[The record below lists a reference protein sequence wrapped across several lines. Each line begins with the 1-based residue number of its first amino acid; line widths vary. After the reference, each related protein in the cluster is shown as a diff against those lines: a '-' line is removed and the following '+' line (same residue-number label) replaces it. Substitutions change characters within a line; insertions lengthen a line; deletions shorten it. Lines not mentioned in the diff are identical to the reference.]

1 MAKKKCSKCQRVMED
16 TKFYSKKNGDKFD
29 MCKQCL
35 TMHVDNYNEDT
46 YLWIIEQADLP
57 WVPSEWNAIR
67 QKQYAK
73 KGRKMNGMSVVGKYF
88 SKMRLN
94 QWKKYNWATS
104 EEAQEEANLNKQ
116 FKEEQQKQ
124 LEQKLKEDFEKGQ
137 ITQSQYRTLV
147 SSSFQKQHQYMMRPA
162 GQEEDPVGKDNAFR
176 QEYFLSE
183 DDLPDPAAEL
193 TKEDKQYL
201 AMKWGRNYKPSQWL
215 LLETKYT
222 EMMNSFDIQDADS
235 KNTLMFI
242 CKTYLK
248 MDEAIDI
255 GDVESYQ
262 KLSRVYDQ
270 LRKSMKVT
278 AAQKK
283 EENNEFIDS
292 VGQLVAFCQKHGHVI
307 PEFQIKAPHDIVDK
321 VINDMKGY
329 NRSLI
334 YEDKA
339 LARQI
344 EDYIKEA
351 RAAAARKKDREEAKK
366 RGQDYYTITDK
377 DILDYKDFLHNEK
390 VETEKEMSGE
400 KNNKRRTGGL
410 EEVNVLNNP
419 TFLKEIIIP
428 TMKKE
433 DNNES
438 Q

>member
-16 TKFYSKKNGDKFD
+16 LKFYSKKNGDKFD

-46 YLWIIEQADLP
+46 FLWIIEQADLP

-104 EEAQEEANLNKQ
+104 TEAQEEANLNKE

-183 DDLPDPAAEL
+183 QDLPDPAAEL

-292 VGQLVAFCQKHGHVI
+292 VGQMVAFCQKHGHLI
-307 PEFQIKAPHDIVDK
+307 PEFQIKAPRDIVDK
-321 VINDMKGY
+321 VIDDMKGY
-329 NRSLI
+329 NRTLI

-351 RAAAARKKDREEAKK
+351 RAAAEKKKDRDAAKAK
-366 RGQDYYTITDK
+366 GQDYYMVTDQ
-377 DILDYKDFLHNEK
+377 DILDYKDFLR
-390 VETEKEMSGE
+390 TEKE
-400 KNNKRRTGGL
+400 KT
-410 EEVNVLNNP
+410 
-419 TFLKEIIIP
+419 EIE
-428 TMKKE
+428 MKGE

-438 Q
+438 K

>member
-16 TKFYSKKNGDKFD
+16 TKFYSKKDGQKFD

-104 EEAQEEANLNKQ
+104 AEAQEEANLNKQ

-124 LEQKLKEDFEKGQ
+124 LEQKLKEDYEKGQ
-137 ITQSQYRTLV
+137 ITQSQYRTLA

-162 GQEEDPVGKDNAFR
+162 DYEEDPVGKDNTFR
-176 QEYFLSE
+176 EQYFLSE
-183 DDLPDPAAEL
+183 EDLPDPAAEL

-222 EMMNSFDIQDADS
+222 QMMNSFDIQDADS

-283 EENNEFIDS
+283 EENNQFIDS
-292 VGQLVAFCQKHGHVI
+292 VGQLVAFCQKHGHKI

-321 VINDMKGY
+321 VINDMKSY
-329 NRSLI
+329 NRTLI

-366 RGQDYYTITDK
+366 KGQDYYIITDK
-377 DILDYKDFLHNEK
+377 DILDYKDFLRSEK
-390 VETEKEMSGE
+390 IQTEKEMKG
-400 KNNKRRTGGL
+400 
-410 EEVNVLNNP
+410 
-419 TFLKEIIIP
+419 
-428 TMKKE
+428 E

>member
-16 TKFYSKKNGDKFD
+16 TKFYSKKDGQKFD

-124 LEQKLKEDFEKGQ
+124 LEQKLKEDYEKGQ
-137 ITQSQYRTLV
+137 ITQSQYRTLA

-162 GQEEDPVGKDNAFR
+162 DYEEDPVGKDNAFR
-176 QEYFLSE
+176 EQYFLSE
-183 DDLPDPAAEL
+183 EDLPDPAAEL

-222 EMMNSFDIQDADS
+222 QMMNSFDIQDADS

-248 MDEAIDI
+248 M
-255 GDVESYQ
+255 
-262 KLSRVYDQ
+262 KQ
-270 LRKSMKVT
+270 LIQVT
-278 AAQKK
+278 
-283 EENNEFIDS
+283 
-292 VGQLVAFCQKHGHVI
+292 L
-307 PEFQIKAPHDIVDK
+307 K
-321 VINDMKGY
+321 VIKNYPVFMT
-329 NRSLI
+329 NCVSL
-334 YEDKA
+334 
-339 LARQI
+339 
-344 EDYIKEA
+344 
-351 RAAAARKKDREEAKK
+351 
-366 RGQDYYTITDK
+366 
-377 DILDYKDFLHNEK
+377 
-390 VETEKEMSGE
+390 
-400 KNNKRRTGGL
+400 
-410 EEVNVLNNP
+410 
-419 TFLKEIIIP
+419 
-428 TMKKE
+428 
-433 DNNES
+433 
-438 Q
+438 

>member
-1 MAKKKCSKCQRVMED
+1 MAKKKCTKCQRVMED
-16 TKFYSKKNGDKFD
+16 LKFYSKKNGDKFD
-29 MCKQCL
+29 QCKQCL
-35 TMHVDNYNEDT
+35 TMHVDNYDEST
-46 YLWIIEQADLP
+46 FLWIIQEADLP

-67 QKQYAK
+67 EKQYAK

-104 EEAQEEANLNKQ
+104 AEAQEEANLNKE

-124 LEQKLKEDFEKGQ
+124 MEEKLKEDFEKGE

-147 SSSFQKQHQYMMRPA
+147 SSAFQKQHQYMMRPA

-183 DDLPDPAAEL
+183 EDLPDPAAEL

-283 EENNEFIDS
+283 EENNQFIDS

-377 DILDYKDFLHNEK
+377 DILDYKDFLHYEK
-390 VETEKEMSGE
+390 LQTEKEMKG
-400 KNNKRRTGGL
+400 
-410 EEVNVLNNP
+410 
-419 TFLKEIIIP
+419 
-428 TMKKE
+428 E

>member
-16 TKFYSKKNGDKFD
+16 TKFYSKKDGQKFD

-124 LEQKLKEDFEKGQ
+124 LEQKLKEDYEKGQ

-162 GQEEDPVGKDNAFR
+162 DYEEDPVGKDNAFR
-176 QEYFLSE
+176 EQYFLSE
-183 DDLPDPAAEL
+183 EDLPDPAAEL

-222 EMMNSFDIQDADS
+222 QMMNSFDIQDADS

-283 EENNEFIDS
+283 EEDTQFIDS
-292 VGQLVAFCQKHGHVI
+292 VGQLVAFCQKHGHMI
-307 PEFQIKAPHDIVDK
+307 PEFQVKAPHDIVDK

-390 VETEKEMSGE
+390 IWTEKEMKG
-400 KNNKRRTGGL
+400 
-410 EEVNVLNNP
+410 
-419 TFLKEIIIP
+419 
-428 TMKKE
+428 E

>member
-1 MAKKKCSKCQRVMED
+1 MAKRKCTKCQRVMED
-16 TKFYSKKNGDKFD
+16 LKFYSKKNGQKFD
-29 MCKQCL
+29 MCKECL

-46 YLWIIEQADLP
+46 YLWIIQEADLP

-67 QKQYAK
+67 EKEYAK
-73 KGRKMNGMSVVGKYF
+73 KGRKMNGMSVIGKYF

-94 QWKKYNWATS
+94 QFKKYNWATS
-104 EEAQEEANLNKQ
+104 AEAQQEANANKQ

-124 LEQKLKEDFEKGQ
+124 MEERLKEDFEKGQ

-147 SSSFQKQHQYMMRPA
+147 SSAFQKQHQYLVPPIE
-162 GQEEDPVGKDNAFR
+162 QDPVGKDNAFR
-176 QEYFLSE
+176 EEYFLSE
-183 DDLPDPAAEL
+183 QDLPDPAADL

-201 AMKWGRNYKPSQWL
+201 ALKWGRNYKPSQWL
-215 LLETKYT
+215 LLQTKYE
-222 EMMNSFDIQDADS
+222 EMMRSFDIQDADS

-283 EENNEFIDS
+283 EENNQFIDS
-292 VGQLVAFCQKHGHVI
+292 VGQLVAFCQKHGHQI
-307 PEFQIKAPHDIVDK
+307 PQFEIKTPLDKVDK
-321 VINDMKGY
+321 IIDDLKLY
-329 NRSLI
+329 NRELI
-334 YEDKA
+334 YQDKA

-344 EDYIKEA
+344 EDYIKQA
-351 RAAAARKKDREEAKK
+351 RAAAEKKKDRDAAKE

-377 DILDYKDFLHNEK
+377 DILDYKDFLRTEK
-390 VETEKEMSGE
+390 SQTEKEME
-400 KNNKRRTGGL
+400 GGS
-410 EEVNVLNNP
+410 
-419 TFLKEIIIP
+419 
-428 TMKKE
+428 E
-433 DNNES
+433 DES
-438 Q
+438 E

>member
-283 EENNEFIDS
+283 EENNQFIDS

-377 DILDYKDFLHNEK
+377 DILDYKDFLYNEK
-390 VETEKEMSGE
+390 VETEKEMKGE
-400 KNNKRRTGGL
+400 DG
-410 EEVNVLNNP
+410 
-419 TFLKEIIIP
+419 
-428 TMKKE
+428 
-433 DNNES
+433 NES
-438 Q
+438 Y

>member
-1 MAKKKCSKCQRVMED
+1 MED
-16 TKFYSKKNGDKFD
+16 LKFYSKKNGDKFD

-46 YLWIIEQADLP
+46 FLWIIEQADLP

-104 EEAQEEANLNKQ
+104 AEAQEEANLNKQ

-147 SSSFQKQHQYMMRPA
+147 SSSFQKQHQYMMPA
-162 GQEEDPVGKDNAFR
+162 ADDKEADPVGKDNAFR
-176 QEYFLSE
+176 EQYFLSE
-183 DDLPDPAAEL
+183 EDLPDPAAEL

-222 EMMNSFDIQDADS
+222 QMMNSFDIQDADS

-283 EENNEFIDS
+283 EENNQFIDS
-292 VGQLVAFCQKHGHVI
+292 VGQLVAFCQKQGHQI
-307 PEFQIKAPHDIVDK
+307 PEFQIKAPLDIVDK
-321 VINDMKGY
+321 VINDMKSY
-329 NRSLI
+329 NRTLI

-351 RAAAARKKDREEAKK
+351 RAAAEKKKDRDAAKE
-366 RGQDYYTITDK
+366 RGQDYYTITDQ
-377 DILDYKDFLHNEK
+377 DILDYKDFLYSEK
-390 VETEKEMSGE
+390 LQTEKEINGE
-400 KNNKRRTGGL
+400 KDNKRRTGGL

-433 DNNES
+433 GK

>member
-1 MAKKKCSKCQRVMED
+1 MAKKKCSKCERIMED
-16 TKFYSKKNGDKFD
+16 VKFYSKKDGQKFD

-46 YLWIIEQADLP
+46 FLWIIQQADLP

-67 QKQYAK
+67 EKEYAK
-73 KGRKMNGMSVVGKYF
+73 KGRKMNGTSVIGKYF

-94 QWKKYNWATS
+94 QFKKYNWATS
-104 EEAQEEANLNKQ
+104 AEAQQEVDNNRQ

-124 LEQKLKEDFEKGQ
+124 MQEKLKEDFEKGE

-147 SSSFQKQHQYMMRPA
+147 SSAFQKQHQYMMRPDDFE
-162 GQEEDPVGKDNAFR
+162 QDPVGKDNAFR
-176 QEYFLSE
+176 EEYFLSE
-183 DDLPDPAAEL
+183 QDLPDPAADL

-201 AMKWGRNYKPSQWL
+201 ALKWGRNYKPSQWL
-215 LLETKYT
+215 LLQTKYE
-222 EMMNSFDIQDADS
+222 EMMRSFDIQDADS

-283 EENNEFIDS
+283 EENNQFIDS
-292 VGQLVAFCQKHGHVI
+292 VGQLVAFCQKNGHFI
-307 PEFQIKAPHDIVDK
+307 PEFQIKAPRDIVDK
-321 VINDMKGY
+321 VIDDMKEY
-329 NRSLI
+329 NRTLI

-351 RAAAARKKDREEAKK
+351 RVAAEKKKDRDAAKA
-366 RGQDYYTITDK
+366 RGQDYYTITDQ
-377 DILDYKDFLHNEK
+377 DILDYKDFLYTEK
-390 VETEKEMSGE
+390 EETEKEMKGD
-400 KNNKRRTGGL
+400 N
-410 EEVNVLNNP
+410 
-419 TFLKEIIIP
+419 
-428 TMKKE
+428 
-433 DNNES
+433 NNES

>member
-46 YLWIIEQADLP
+46 FLWIIEQADLP

-104 EEAQEEANLNKQ
+104 AEAQEEANLNKQ

-183 DDLPDPAAEL
+183 EDLPDPAAEL

-201 AMKWGRNYKPSQWL
+201 AMKWGRNYKP
-215 LLETKYT
+215 
-222 EMMNSFDIQDADS
+222 I
-235 KNTLMFI
+235 MFI

-366 RGQDYYTITDK
+366 RGQDYYTITDT
-377 DILDYKDFLHNEK
+377 NW
-390 VETEKEMSGE
+390 TEKERKG
-400 KNNKRRTGGL
+400 
-410 EEVNVLNNP
+410 
-419 TFLKEIIIP
+419 
-428 TMKKE
+428 E

>member
-1 MAKKKCSKCQRVMED
+1 MAKKKCSKCERVMED
-16 TKFYSKKNGDKFD
+16 LKFYSKKNGQKFD

-46 YLWIIEQADLP
+46 FLWIIQEADLP

-67 QKQYAK
+67 EKEYAK
-73 KGRKMNGMSVVGKYF
+73 KGRKMNGTSVIGKYF

-94 QWKKYNWATS
+94 QFKKYNWATS
-104 EEAQEEANLNKQ
+104 AEAQQEVDNNKQ

-124 LEQKLKEDFEKGQ
+124 MQEKLKEDFEKGE
-137 ITQSQYRTLV
+137 ISQSQYRTLV
-147 SSSFQKQHQYMMRPA
+147 SSSFQKQHQYMMRPDDSE
-162 GQEEDPVGKDNAFR
+162 QDPVGKDNAFR
-176 QEYFLSE
+176 EEYFLSE
-183 DDLPDPAAEL
+183 QDLPDPAADL

-201 AMKWGRNYKPSQWL
+201 ALKWGRNYKPSQWL
-215 LLETKYT
+215 LLQTKYE
-222 EMMNSFDIQDADS
+222 EMMRSFDIQDADS

-283 EENNEFIDS
+283 EEDNQFIDS
-292 VGQLVAFCQKHGHVI
+292 VGQLVAFCQKNGHMI
-307 PEFQIKAPHDIVDK
+307 PEFQIKAPRDIVDK
-321 VINDMKGY
+321 VIDDMKEY
-329 NRSLI
+329 NRTLI

-351 RAAAARKKDREEAKK
+351 RVAAEKKKDRDAAKAK
-366 RGQDYYTITDK
+366 GQDYYTITDQ
-377 DILDYKDFLHNEK
+377 DILDYKDFLRGEK
-390 VETEKEMSGE
+390 EETEKEME
-400 KNNKRRTGGL
+400 GGS
-410 EEVNVLNNP
+410 N
-419 TFLKEIIIP
+419 
-428 TMKKE
+428 
-433 DNNES
+433 NNES

>member
-16 TKFYSKKNGDKFD
+16 TKFYSKKDGQKFD

-124 LEQKLKEDFEKGQ
+124 LEQKLKEDYEKGQ
-137 ITQSQYRTLV
+137 ITQSQYRTLA
-147 SSSFQKQHQYMMRPA
+147 SSSFQKQHQYMMRPTDY
-162 GQEEDPVGKDNAFR
+162 EEDPIGKDNAFR
-176 QEYFLSE
+176 EQYFLSE
-183 DDLPDPAAEL
+183 EDLPDPAAEL

-222 EMMNSFDIQDADS
+222 QMMNSFDIQDADS

-283 EENNEFIDS
+283 EENNQFIDS

-377 DILDYKDFLHNEK
+377 DILDYKDFLRKEK
-390 VETEKEMSGE
+390 VETEKQ
-400 KNNKRRTGGL
+400 
-410 EEVNVLNNP
+410 
-419 TFLKEIIIP
+419 
-428 TMKKE
+428 MKGE

>member
-16 TKFYSKKNGDKFD
+16 LKFYSKKNGDKFD

-46 YLWIIEQADLP
+46 FLWIIEQADLP

-104 EEAQEEANLNKQ
+104 AEAQEEANLNKQ

-162 GQEEDPVGKDNAFR
+162 GQEEDPVGKDNTFR

-183 DDLPDPAAEL
+183 EDLPDPAAEL

-292 VGQLVAFCQKHGHVI
+292 VGQLVAFCQKYGGKI
-307 PEFQIKAPHDIVDK
+307 PRFQIKQPDAIDK
-321 VINDMKGY
+321 IIDDLKSY
-329 NRSLI
+329 NRSLV
-334 YEDKA
+334 YQDAA

-344 EDYIKEA
+344 
-351 RAAAARKKDREEAKK
+351 
-366 RGQDYYTITDK
+366 QDY
-377 DILDYKDFLHNEK
+377 
-390 VETEKEMSGE
+390 
-400 KNNKRRTGGL
+400 
-410 EEVNVLNNP
+410 
-419 TFLKEIIIP
+419 LKQVKAAQA
-428 TMKKE
+428 KKE
-433 DNNES
+433 DIILAKEQGFDVPQLTEQDTLAYKEFLRQQANETDKITGGH
-438 Q
+438 

>member
-16 TKFYSKKNGDKFD
+16 LKFYSKKNGDKFD

-46 YLWIIEQADLP
+46 FLWIIEQADLP

-104 EEAQEEANLNKQ
+104 AEAQEEANLNKQ

-162 GQEEDPVGKDNAFR
+162 GQEEDPVGKNNAFR

-183 DDLPDPAAEL
+183 EDLPDPAAEL

-242 CKTYLK
+242 FKKYLK
-248 MDEAIDI
+248 MDESIDI
-255 GDVESYQ
+255 GDVESYK

-292 VGQLVAFCQKHGHVI
+292 VGQLVAFCQKHGHMI

-329 NRSLI
+329 NRTLI

-351 RAAAARKKDREEAKK
+351 RAAAARKKDREQAKK

-377 DILDYKDFLHNEK
+377 DILDYKDFLHSEK
-390 VETEKEMSGE
+390 LWTEKEMKG
-400 KNNKRRTGGL
+400 
-410 EEVNVLNNP
+410 
-419 TFLKEIIIP
+419 
-428 TMKKE
+428 E

>member
-1 MAKKKCSKCQRVMED
+1 MAKKKCSKCERVMED
-16 TKFYSKKNGDKFD
+16 LKFYSKKNGQKFD

-46 YLWIIEQADLP
+46 FLWIIQEADLP

-67 QKQYAK
+67 EKEYAK
-73 KGRKMNGMSVVGKYF
+73 KGRKMNGTSVIGKYF

-94 QWKKYNWATS
+94 QFKKYNWATS
-104 EEAQEEANLNKQ
+104 AEAQQEVENNKQ

-124 LEQKLKEDFEKGQ
+124 MQEKLKEDFEKGE
-137 ITQSQYRTLV
+137 ISQSQYRTLV
-147 SSSFQKQHQYMMRPA
+147 SSAFQKQHQYMMRPDDSE
-162 GQEEDPVGKDNAFR
+162 QDPVGKDNAFR
-176 QEYFLSE
+176 EQYFLSE
-183 DDLPDPAAEL
+183 QDLPDPAAEL

-222 EMMNSFDIQDADS
+222 QMMNSFDIQDADS

-283 EENNEFIDS
+283 EEDNQFIDS
-292 VGQLVAFCQKHGHVI
+292 VGQLVAFCQKNGHMI
-307 PEFQIKAPHDIVDK
+307 PEFQVKAPHDIVDK
-321 VINDMKGY
+321 VIDDMKGY

-366 RGQDYYTITDK
+366 KGQDYYTITDK
-377 DILDYKDFLHNEK
+377 DILDYKDFLYNEK
-390 VETEKEMSGE
+390 IETEKEMKGE
-400 KNNKRRTGGL
+400 G
-410 EEVNVLNNP
+410 
-419 TFLKEIIIP
+419 
-428 TMKKE
+428 
-433 DNNES
+433 DNES

>member
-16 TKFYSKKNGDKFD
+16 LKFYSKKNGDKFD

-46 YLWIIEQADLP
+46 FLWIIEQADLP

-104 EEAQEEANLNKQ
+104 AKAQEEANLNKQ

-176 QEYFLSE
+176 EEYFLSE
-183 DDLPDPAAEL
+183 QDLPDPAAEL

-283 EENNEFIDS
+283 EENNQFIDS
-292 VGQLVAFCQKHGHVI
+292 VGQMVAFCQKYGHYI
-307 PEFQIKAPHDIVDK
+307 PEFQIKAPRDIVDK
-321 VINDMKGY
+321 VIDDMKGY
-329 NRSLI
+329 NRTLI

-351 RAAAARKKDREEAKK
+351 RAAAEKKKDRDAAKAK
-366 RGQDYYTITDK
+366 GQDYYTVTDQ
-377 DILDYKDFLHNEK
+377 DILDYKNFLR
-390 VETEKEMSGE
+390 TEKEKTEIEMKGE
-400 KNNKRRTGGL
+400 
-410 EEVNVLNNP
+410 
-419 TFLKEIIIP
+419 
-428 TMKKE
+428 
-433 DNNES
+433 DSNES
-438 Q
+438 K

>member
-283 EENNEFIDS
+283 EENNQFIDS

-334 YEDKA
+334 YEESKKRV
-339 LARQI
+339 RQLLGRKT
-344 EDYIKEA
+344 EKRLRKEA
-351 RAAAARKKDREEAKK
+351 R
-366 RGQDYYTITDK
+366 
-377 DILDYKDFLHNEK
+377 
-390 VETEKEMSGE
+390 
-400 KNNKRRTGGL
+400 
-410 EEVNVLNNP
+410 
-419 TFLKEIIIP
+419 IIIQLLIKIFQ
-428 TMKKE
+428 TTKTSFIMKK
-433 DNNES
+433 
-438 Q
+438 QKQRKR

>member
-1 MAKKKCSKCQRVMED
+1 
-16 TKFYSKKNGDKFD
+16 
-29 MCKQCL
+29 
-35 TMHVDNYNEDT
+35 
-46 YLWIIEQADLP
+46 
-57 WVPSEWNAIR
+57 
-67 QKQYAK
+67 
-73 KGRKMNGMSVVGKYF
+73 
-88 SKMRLN
+88 
-94 QWKKYNWATS
+94 
-104 EEAQEEANLNKQ
+104 
-116 FKEEQQKQ
+116 
-124 LEQKLKEDFEKGQ
+124 
-137 ITQSQYRTLV
+137 
-147 SSSFQKQHQYMMRPA
+147 MRPA

-183 DDLPDPAAEL
+183 EDLPDPAAEL

-283 EENNEFIDS
+283 EENNQFIDS

-377 DILDYKDFLHNEK
+377 DILDYKDFLYNEK
-390 VETEKEMSGE
+390 AETEKEMKGE
-400 KNNKRRTGGL
+400 GS
-410 EEVNVLNNP
+410 
-419 TFLKEIIIP
+419 
-428 TMKKE
+428 
-433 DNNES
+433 NES

>member
-1 MAKKKCSKCQRVMED
+1 MAKKKCSKCERVMED
-16 TKFYSKKNGDKFD
+16 LKFYSKKNGQKFD

-46 YLWIIEQADLP
+46 YLWIIQEADLP

-67 QKQYAK
+67 EKEYAK
-73 KGRKMNGMSVVGKYF
+73 KGRKMNGTSVIGKYF

-94 QWKKYNWATS
+94 QFKKYNWATS
-104 EEAQEEANLNKQ
+104 AEAQQEVENNKQ

-124 LEQKLKEDFEKGQ
+124 MQEKLKEDFEKGE
-137 ITQSQYRTLV
+137 ISQSQYRTLV
-147 SSSFQKQHQYMMRPA
+147 SSAFQKQHQYMMRPDDFE
-162 GQEEDPVGKDNAFR
+162 QDPVGKDNAFR
-176 QEYFLSE
+176 EEYFLSE
-183 DDLPDPAAEL
+183 QDLPDPAAEL

-222 EMMNSFDIQDADS
+222 QMMNSFDIQDADS

-283 EENNEFIDS
+283 EEDNQFIDS
-292 VGQLVAFCQKHGHVI
+292 VGQLVAFCQKNGHMI
-307 PEFQIKAPHDIVDK
+307 PEFQVKAPHDIVDK
-321 VINDMKGY
+321 VIDDMKGY

-377 DILDYKDFLHNEK
+377 DILDYKDFLYNEK
-390 VETEKEMSGE
+390 VETEKEMKGE
-400 KNNKRRTGGL
+400 G
-410 EEVNVLNNP
+410 
-419 TFLKEIIIP
+419 
-428 TMKKE
+428 
-433 DNNES
+433 DNES

>member
-1 MAKKKCSKCQRVMED
+1 MAKKKCSKCERVMED
-16 TKFYSKKNGDKFD
+16 LKFYSKKNGQKFD

-46 YLWIIEQADLP
+46 FLWIIQEADLP

-67 QKQYAK
+67 EKEYAK
-73 KGRKMNGMSVVGKYF
+73 KGRKMNGTSVIGKYF

-94 QWKKYNWATS
+94 QFKKYNWATS
-104 EEAQEEANLNKQ
+104 AEAQQEVDNNKQ

-124 LEQKLKEDFEKGQ
+124 MQEKLKEDFEKGE
-137 ITQSQYRTLV
+137 ISQSQYRTLV
-147 SSSFQKQHQYMMRPA
+147 SSSFQKQHQYMMRPDDFE
-162 GQEEDPVGKDNAFR
+162 QDPVGKDNAFR
-176 QEYFLSE
+176 EEYFLSE
-183 DDLPDPAAEL
+183 QDLPDPAADL

-201 AMKWGRNYKPSQWL
+201 ALKWGRNYKPSQWL
-215 LLETKYT
+215 LLQTKYE
-222 EMMNSFDIQDADS
+222 EMMRSFDIQDADS

-283 EENNEFIDS
+283 EEDNQFIDS
-292 VGQLVAFCQKHGHVI
+292 VGQLVAFCQKHGHFI
-307 PEFQIKAPHDIVDK
+307 PEFQIKAPRDIVDK
-321 VINDMKGY
+321 VIDDMKEY
-329 NRSLI
+329 NRTLI

-351 RAAAARKKDREEAKK
+351 RVAAEKKKDRDAAKAK
-366 RGQDYYTITDK
+366 GQDYYTITDQ
-377 DILDYKDFLHNEK
+377 DILDYKDFLRGEK
-390 VETEKEMSGE
+390 EETEKEME
-400 KNNKRRTGGL
+400 GG
-410 EEVNVLNNP
+410 N
-419 TFLKEIIIP
+419 
-428 TMKKE
+428 
-433 DNNES
+433 NNES

>member
-1 MAKKKCSKCQRVMED
+1 
-16 TKFYSKKNGDKFD
+16 
-29 MCKQCL
+29 
-35 TMHVDNYNEDT
+35 
-46 YLWIIEQADLP
+46 
-57 WVPSEWNAIR
+57 
-67 QKQYAK
+67 
-73 KGRKMNGMSVVGKYF
+73 
-88 SKMRLN
+88 MRLN

-104 EEAQEEANLNKQ
+104 AEAQEEANLNKE

-124 LEQKLKEDFEKGQ
+124 MEEKLKQDFEKGE

-147 SSSFQKQHQYMMRPA
+147 SSAFQKQHQYMMRPTEP
-162 GQEEDPVGKDNAFR
+162 EEDPVGKDNAFR
-176 QEYFLSE
+176 EQYFISE
-183 DDLPDPAAEL
+183 QDLPDPAAEL

-222 EMMNSFDIQDADS
+222 QMMNSFDIQDADS

-283 EENNEFIDS
+283 EENNQFIDS
-292 VGQLVAFCQKHGHVI
+292 VGQMVAFCQKHGHVI
-307 PEFQIKAPHDIVDK
+307 PEFQIKAPRDIVDK
-321 VINDMKGY
+321 VIDDMKGY
-329 NRSLI
+329 NRTLI

-351 RAAAARKKDREEAKK
+351 RAAAEKKKDRDAAKAK
-366 RGQDYYTITDK
+366 GQDYYTVTDQ
-377 DILDYKDFLHNEK
+377 DILDYKDFLR
-390 VETEKEMSGE
+390 TEKEKTEIEMKGE
-400 KNNKRRTGGL
+400 
-410 EEVNVLNNP
+410 
-419 TFLKEIIIP
+419 
-428 TMKKE
+428 
-433 DNNES
+433 DSNES
-438 Q
+438 K

>member
-1 MAKKKCSKCQRVMED
+1 MAKKKCSKCERVMED
-16 TKFYSKKNGDKFD
+16 LKFYSKKNGQKFD

-46 YLWIIEQADLP
+46 FLWIIQEADLP

-67 QKQYAK
+67 EKEYAK
-73 KGRKMNGMSVVGKYF
+73 KGRKMNGTSVIGKYF

-94 QWKKYNWATS
+94 QFKKYNWATS
-104 EEAQEEANLNKQ
+104 AEAQQEVDNNKQ

-124 LEQKLKEDFEKGQ
+124 MQEKLKEDFEKGE
-137 ITQSQYRTLV
+137 ISQSQYRTLV
-147 SSSFQKQHQYMMRPA
+147 SSSFQKQHQYMMRPDDFE
-162 GQEEDPVGKDNAFR
+162 QDPVGKDNAFR
-176 QEYFLSE
+176 EEYFLSE
-183 DDLPDPAAEL
+183 QDLPDPAADL

-201 AMKWGRNYKPSQWL
+201 ALKWGRNYKPSQWL
-215 LLETKYT
+215 LLQTKYE
-222 EMMNSFDIQDADS
+222 EMMRSFDIQDADS

-283 EENNEFIDS
+283 EEDNQFIDS
-292 VGQLVAFCQKHGHVI
+292 VGQLVAFCQKHGHFI
-307 PEFQIKAPHDIVDK
+307 PEFQIKAPRDIVDK
-321 VINDMKGY
+321 VIDDMKGY
-329 NRSLI
+329 NRTLI

-351 RAAAARKKDREEAKK
+351 RVAAEKKKDRDAAKAK
-366 RGQDYYTITDK
+366 GQDYYTITDQ
-377 DILDYKDFLHNEK
+377 DILDYKDFLRGEK
-390 VETEKEMSGE
+390 EETEKEME
-400 KNNKRRTGGL
+400 GG
-410 EEVNVLNNP
+410 N
-419 TFLKEIIIP
+419 
-428 TMKKE
+428 
-433 DNNES
+433 DNES

>member
-1 MAKKKCSKCQRVMED
+1 MED

-183 DDLPDPAAEL
+183 EDLPDPAAEL

-283 EENNEFIDS
+283 EENNQFIDS

>member
-16 TKFYSKKNGDKFD
+16 LKFYSKKNGDKFD

-46 YLWIIEQADLP
+46 FLWIIEQADLP

-104 EEAQEEANLNKQ
+104 AEAQEEANLNKQ

-176 QEYFLSE
+176 EQYFLSE
-183 DDLPDPAAEL
+183 EDLPDPAAEL

-292 VGQLVAFCQKHGHVI
+292 VGQLVAFCQKYGGKI
-307 PEFQIKAPHDIVDK
+307 PRFQIKQPDTIDK
-321 VINDMKGY
+321 IIDDLKSY
-329 NRSLI
+329 NRSLV
-334 YEDKA
+334 YQDAA

-344 EDYIKEA
+344 
-351 RAAAARKKDREEAKK
+351 
-366 RGQDYYTITDK
+366 QDY
-377 DILDYKDFLHNEK
+377 
-390 VETEKEMSGE
+390 
-400 KNNKRRTGGL
+400 
-410 EEVNVLNNP
+410 
-419 TFLKEIIIP
+419 LKQVKAAQA
-428 TMKKE
+428 KKE
-433 DNNES
+433 DIILAKEQGFDVPQLTEQDTLAYKEFLRQQANETDKITGGH
-438 Q
+438 